1 MFTTRVALMRLSF
14 LSVPNKAIHAAAIG
28 PVKRLLGAAFAFC
41 VLILLPSA
49 VAALQNGT
57 YRCWSYN
64 VSGGGGGNCR
74 LAPPITLRPDGSY
87 EESATRGTYQLS
99 GDRIHFSRSTIRG
112 PGLIVAENQITFE
125 YDYRNWRH
133 TVTYLCQDCKSAS
146 VTAGVSAAVTAGT
159 APVRAEV
166 RLEFPR
172 SDGFLGWV
180 NVAYL
185 IPREH
190 AAAFAASPLRPSN
203 PPAGAVPGSAGRS
216 DPQTISTLF
225 KHART
230 EVDYVVFLESH
241 SQRVAVA
248 SVRLP
253 KTASPQPLTIS
264 ASFDHEVR

>member
-1 MFTTRVALMRLSF
+1 MLKTIPVSKDRSECSSNALHTEAVSRTIWSWWIAF
-14 LSVPNKAIHAAAIG
+14 ASV
-28 PVKRLLGAAFAFC
+28 VLMLLPGAA
-41 VLILLPSA
+41 
-49 VAALQNGT
+49 AALQHGT

-64 VSGGGGGNCR
+64 VSGSGGGNCR

-99 GDRIHFSRSTIRG
+99 GERIHFSRSTVRG

-133 TVTYLCQDCKSAS
+133 TVTYLCQDCNSAS
-146 VTAGVSAAVTAGT
+146 VTSSVSSATPAGT
-159 APVRAEV
+159 APVRAEI
-166 RLEFPR
+166 RLQFPR
-172 SDGFLGWV
+172 PDGFMGWV
-180 NVAYL
+180 NAAYL

-203 PPAGAVPGSAGRS
+203 PPQGAVPGSAGRS
-216 DPQTISTLF
+216 DPQTVSTLF
-225 KHART
+225 KRART
-230 EVDYVVFLESH
+230 EMDYVVFLESH

-253 KTASPQPLTIS
+253 KAALSQPLTVP
-264 ASFDHEVR
+264 ASFDHGVR